1 MLRFTSGRQFQPS
14 LMKKIFSTSIFIVA
28 GLYTLLA
35 QDRIYL
41 QRGQIIM
48 GKVVEI
54 DLREIRYYAGESGQ
68 GPVYV
73 KRISEVDSIVY
84 ANGRVDYFHAT
95 YNRGRNDNPIV
106 NYRENIPE
114 KNTWSIDVFGFI
126 QLTIAQSFEH
136 RFKGGMIGLRVPVYF
151 GFIGGGIAGVGLFHT
166 GTGVYYPF
174 ASLYGQ
180 PGGIQNTPYYEVVG
194 STRFSFATGLN
205 PKFYL
210 IKHRIIRPFVG
221 PEADIGYSV
230 INATLYSNSSLTYSV
245 PEVYRCATFA
255 GLAKFGIALTPCG
268 KFNLTMD
275 GGIGA
280 GDMVGSNNHVGFTGV
295 WQVGL
300 AFGANF

>member
-1 MLRFTSGRQFQPS
+1 MR
-14 LMKKIFSTSIFIVA
+14 KICSTSIFVVA
-28 GLYTLLA
+28 SLFALLA

-41 QRGQIIM
+41 QGGQTVT

-54 DLREIRYYAGESGQ
+54 NLHEIHYYAGENGQ

-73 KRISEVDSIVY
+73 KRIGDVDSVVY
-84 ANGRVDYFHAT
+84 ANGRVDYFHAAKS
-95 YNRGRNDNPIV
+95 RGGSDNPIV
-106 NYRENIPE
+106 KFRENLPE
-114 KNTWSIDVFGFI
+114 KNTVSVDVFDFI

-136 RFKGGMIGLRVPVYF
+136 RFKDGMIGLRVPVYF
-151 GFIGGGIAGVGLFHT
+151 GFIGGGIAGVGLFHV

-194 STRFSFATGLN
+194 NTRFSFATGLN

-210 IKHRIIRPFVG
+210 IRHRIIRPFAG
-221 PEADIGYSV
+221 PEVDIGYSV
-230 INATLYSNSSLTYSV
+230 IDANLYSNSTLAYNL

-255 GLAKFGIALTPCG
+255 GLAKFGLALTPRG
-268 KFNLTMD
+268 RFNLTMD

-280 GDMVGSNNHVGFTGV
+280 GDMLGSNNHVGFTGV

-300 AFGANF
+300 QFGANF